1 MGKTNINWIRLNVS
15 IDRDLL
21 LRADEYARAN
31 SLSRSGLIAVALSNY
46 LNAQQM
52 GRAMQE
58 ITALLSKLVKEG
70 GTPDDF
76 AKLEKIENLL
86 EFMGGAKND

>member
-1 MGKTNINWIRLNVS
+1 MSKTTDNFVRVSIS

-21 LRADEYARAN
+21 RRADDYALHN
-31 SLSRSGLIAVALSNY
+31 YLSRSGLVAVALSNY

-58 ITALLSKLVKEG
+58 ITALLSKLVQEG

-86 EFMGGAKND
+86 EFMGGNKDE